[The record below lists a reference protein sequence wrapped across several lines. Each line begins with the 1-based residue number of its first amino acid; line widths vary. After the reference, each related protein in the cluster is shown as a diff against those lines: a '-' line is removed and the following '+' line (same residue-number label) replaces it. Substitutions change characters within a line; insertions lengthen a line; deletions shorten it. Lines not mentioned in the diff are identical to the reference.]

1 MTFRFNSLR
10 TAVLVPALALAG
22 CISFGPE
29 PPPSLLTL
37 TPTNLL
43 PAGASAAGN
52 QASALAMVE
61 FETPQKLAV
70 TRVPVQVTDSEVAYL
85 KDAVWVE
92 PPARL
97 LRRLIAETVRAGTGR
112 VVIDGDDPG
121 VYADTRLSGIVREF
135 GYDAQ
140 TSSVVLRFDAVRAG
154 EGSEVTTR
162 RFEAIIPG
170 ITPDVV
176 AVGPALN
183 QAANQVAADVA
194 AWIG

>member
-1 MTFRFNSLR
+1 MSFRAAAL
-10 TAVLVPALALAG
+10 LPATLLAG
-22 CISFGPE
+22 CISIGAE

-37 TPTNLL
+37 TPVTML

-52 QASALAMVE
+52 QASALALVE
-61 FETPQKLAV
+61 FDVPQKLAV
-70 TRVPVQVTDSEVAYL
+70 TRVPVQVTDSEIAYL

-97 LRRLIAETVRAGTGR
+97 LRRLIAETVRVRSGR

-121 VYADTRLSGIVREF
+121 VFADTRLTGIVREF

-140 TSSVVLRFDAVRAG
+140 TSSVVLRLDAVRAG

-162 RFEAIIPG
+162 RFEAVIPG
-170 ITPDVV
+170 IAPDVV

-183 QAANQVAADVA
+183 QAANQVAAEVA
-194 AWIG
+194 AWVS

>member
-1 MTFRFNSLR
+1 MTMPRI
-10 TAVLVPALALAG
+10 AALTCAFALSG
-22 CISFGPE
+22 CISFGAE

-37 TPTNLL
+37 TPVNTLS
-43 PAGASAAGN
+43 AGAAAAGN
-52 QASALAMVE
+52 DATALAMVE
-61 FETPQKLAV
+61 FEVPQKLSV

-97 LRRLIAETVRAGTGR
+97 LRRLIAETVRASSGR

-121 VYADTRLSGIVREF
+121 AYADTSISGTVREF

-162 RFEAIIPG
+162 RFEAIIPD
-170 ITPDVV
+170 IAPDVV

-183 QAANQVAADVA
+183 QAANQVAAEVA
-194 AWIG
+194 AWAS